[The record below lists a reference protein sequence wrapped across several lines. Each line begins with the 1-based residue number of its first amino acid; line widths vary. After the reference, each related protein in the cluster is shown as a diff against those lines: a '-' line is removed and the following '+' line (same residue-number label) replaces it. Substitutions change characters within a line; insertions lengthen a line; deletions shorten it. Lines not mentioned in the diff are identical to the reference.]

1 MTTSASARS
10 TLDRIIAT
18 IGELPASPAIVSSVM
33 GLTSNPDSKIMDV
46 SRVLSADQSL
56 TAKILKLSNSSFYGR
71 PKGVQSLQE
80 AILLL
85 GFSTLRSIVVATSAH
100 LMYTR
105 GIMSGPGGDLWR
117 HSLATAVAARQVAK
131 RINHPMQEE
140 VFIAALL
147 HDIGKLVLLQKMP
160 DQYKNVIATV
170 QNLRVSFFEAEA
182 SILGFNHCEVAG
194 ILLEQWHFPD
204 VLRQAIV
211 AHHDAPQPFES
222 GPPPIAM
229 LVNLGNFMARNMDNG
244 CKKQSEV
251 PLEEQPS
258 AVLLKLDKAKLSAL
272 MAEIIE
278 HYQNETSIFE
288 ST

>member
-1 MTTSASARS
+1 MTTSTGARS

-18 IGELPASPAIVSSVM
+18 IGELPASPAIVSTVM
-33 GLTSNPDSKIMDV
+33 GLTANPDSKIMDV

-105 GIMSGPGGDLWR
+105 GILKGPGGDLWR

-131 RINHPMQEE
+131 QINHPMQEE
-140 VFIAALL
+140 IFIAALL

-160 DQYKNVIATV
+160 EQYQKVIATV
-170 QNLRVSFFEAEA
+170 ENLGTSFFEAEA
-182 SILGFNHCEVAG
+182 SILGFNHCDVAG
-194 ILLEQWHFPD
+194 ILLDQWHFPN
-204 VLRQAIV
+204 VLRDAIV

-222 GPPPIAM
+222 GPPPIAI
-229 LVNLGNFMARNMDNG
+229 LVNLGNRMARNMGVG
-244 CKKQSEV
+244 CKERFEAS
-251 PLEEQPS
+251 LEEQPS
-258 AVLLKLDKAKLSAL
+258 AILLKLDKTQLATL
-272 MAEIIE
+272 MTEIAE
-278 HYQNETSIFE
+278 HYQNETGIFE
-288 ST
+288 SA